1 VRQRW
6 SYKEQCKMKTVLDA
20 NVIVS
25 ASVWGGNPRE
35 VITRFSD
42 GLDKLFITEDIV
54 YDGAERC

>member
-1 VRQRW
+1 
-6 SYKEQCKMKTVLDA
+6 MKTVLDA